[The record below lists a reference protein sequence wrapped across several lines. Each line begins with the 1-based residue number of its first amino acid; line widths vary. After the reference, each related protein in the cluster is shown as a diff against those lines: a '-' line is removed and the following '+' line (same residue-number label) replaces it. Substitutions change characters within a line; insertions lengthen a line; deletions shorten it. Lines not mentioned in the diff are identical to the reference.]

1 MVVVIYRPEL
11 VLGGRWRL
19 VEVVVVIY
27 RPELVL
33 GGWWRWWW

>member
-1 MVVVIYRPEL
+1 MVIYRPEL

-27 RPELVL
+27 RPERLP
-33 GGWWRWWW
+33 